1 MTDQSR
7 YFLLSQDSAVD
18 VFKDQSLYGPFTPE
32 DFQLI
37 QIFLLGKVVLGS
49 TGEATK
55 LLSGS
60 PQVFCHFGS
69 SLGHNHMVYLKE
81 SGFCFD
87 HELLSGIF
95 HYWVILH
102 PNSFHREHRIL
113 SLVKEGISVSKAVEI
128 VKED

>member
-7 YFLLSQDSAVD
+7 YFLLSQDNAVD
-18 VFKDQSLYGPFTPE
+18 LFKDQSLYGPFTPA

-37 QIFLLGKVVLGS
+37 QIHFIGKVVLGI

-60 PQVFCHFGS
+60 PQAFRNFGLA
-69 SLGHNHMVYLKE
+69 LGDNHMVYLKE

-95 HYWVILH
+95 YYWVILH

-113 SLVKEGISVSKAVEI
+113 SLVKEGISVSKAVET